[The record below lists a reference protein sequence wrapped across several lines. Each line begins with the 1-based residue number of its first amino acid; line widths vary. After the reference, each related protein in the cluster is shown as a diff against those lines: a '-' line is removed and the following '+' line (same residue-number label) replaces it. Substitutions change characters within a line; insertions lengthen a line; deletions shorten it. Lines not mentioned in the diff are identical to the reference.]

1 MTTSPN
7 NNKVPF
13 LSLTK
18 DDLILI
24 IIAMF
29 FPPVSVYL
37 RKGLW
42 TKDFLINILL
52 TLLLGLPGFIHAV
65 WLIYTSSELRDRTSE
80 ILSAGSRL
88 EEGLSGGQESNSNS
102 SHNQSKTHSAVSE
115 EEQPLVSQHF
125 PLDNKIQ
132 T

>member
-1 MTTSPN
+1 MTSSPN
-7 NNKVPF
+7 NSKVPF

-18 DDLILI
+18 NDLLLMI
-24 IIAMF
+24 ISIF

-42 TKDFLINILL
+42 TKDFLINFLL

-65 WLIYTSSELRDRTSE
+65 WVIYTSSELRDGTHE
-80 ILSAGSRL
+80 ILSTGSRL
-88 EEGLSGGQESNSNS
+88 EEGLSGGQDSGPRES
-102 SHNQSKTHSAVSE
+102 HDQSVPHSGVSE